1 MFSHFVTVMPLR
13 VCYAVIIFEIIPIF
27 MFLYYFLYNFHF
39 QIIFYGLFAAHFFS
53 FLDGVLSPL
62 FSPIRVCIL
71 YSKCNL
77 HELVLNIKDATEQ
90 HCLDSIFLSPI
101 NLFPSGHSLKRFPR
115 WVECA
120 LSSRLGLIPFQGS
133 SLWLIAC
140 CSPGNI
146 RSELQASNQ
155 LLQDLIR
162 SVEKRKSADSVTE
175 VLRGGDIV
183 FGCDRA
189 DRPLMLCSNSFLVNH
204 HGSQEST
211 ELRLLILVCDTWLNI
226 NPLTLTSR
234 RVQMRYVVMG
244 AD

>member
-1 MFSHFVTVMPLR
+1 M
-13 VCYAVIIFEIIPIF
+13 
-27 MFLYYFLYNFHF
+27 
-39 QIIFYGLFAAHFFS
+39 
-53 FLDGVLSPL
+53 

-71 YSKCNL
+71 CSKCNL
-77 HELVLNIKDATEQ
+77 HELVLNIKDVTEQ
-90 HCLDSIFLSPI
+90 HCLDSVFLSPI
-101 NLFPSGHSLKRFPR
+101 NLFPSGRSLKRFPR

-133 SLWLIAC
+133 SLRLIAC

-155 LLQDLIR
+155 PLQDLIT
-162 SVEKRKSADSVTE
+162 SVEKRKSAVSFTE
-175 VLRGGDIV
+175 VLKCRGDVV

-204 HGSQEST
+204 QGSQEST
-211 ELRLLILVCDTWLNI
+211 ELRPLILVCDTWLNI

-234 RVQMRYVVMG
+234 RVQMQYVVMG
-244 AD
+244 ADEFTKRKRIQTPEHIHLVRGQRK